1 MKSILFFLIFACA
14 VPPKS
19 AGFFEDDET
28 TGDSMYHLAAET
40 CHADVEGWSSISHLM
55 EMEVIDFVNDMR
67 SQQQDCRSE
76 GQFPPVHPLKYEPHL
91 QCSSRY
97 HSHWMAENGSLN
109 HDSPGGDLGNDLYQ
123 RVENANYNG
132 YAVGENIA
140 AGYDSARSVV
150 RGWMESDGHCSIIMS
165 PDAEDIGVGYF
176 MDESTVYLHWW
187 TLNVGSVF

>member
-1 MKSILFFLIFACA
+1 MTQLFLLFLIACA
-14 VPPKS
+14 APPKS

-28 TGDSMYHLAAET
+28 SNAAAYSAAAET
-40 CHADVEGWSSISHLM
+40 CHSDIEGWSSVSHQM
-55 EMEVIDFVNDMR
+55 EMEVIDLVNEMR
-67 SQQQDCRSE
+67 SQQQDCRTE

-97 HSHWMAENGSLN
+97 HSLWMAENVSLN
-109 HDSPGGDLGNDLYQ
+109 HDSPGGDLGNDFYQ
-123 RVENANYNG
+123 RVENANYSG

-140 AGYDSARSVV
+140 AGYDSARGVV

-165 PDAEDIGVGYF
+165 PDAEDIGVGYV
-176 MDESTVYLHWW
+176 MDEGSVYLHWW